1 MSAPPELDALVAE
14 AGGLA
19 PLQAAF
25 DRYQLA
31 AFPAR
36 SPQFFALEL
45 AGEAGEVANNEK
57 KVWKGK
63 PIPHEQLADEA
74 ADVLIALMNYANSNR
89 IDLAQAVATKL
100 REIERRRTSP

>member
-1 MSAPPELDALVAE
+1 MNDFLNALDDSL
-14 AGGLA
+14 AGL
-19 PLQAAF
+19 PDIQQAFAS
-25 DRYQLA
+25 YQTA

-63 PIPHEQLADEA
+63 EVPRASIEDET
-74 ADVLIALMNYANSNR
+74 ADVFISLMNYANSNGV
-89 IDLAQAVATKL
+89 DLRAAVARKL
-100 REIERRRTSP
+100 RTIEERRRIDPR